1 MSANINALYDKD
13 LLNMLNQIKNNLEQS
28 KQTMYELENKIK
40 AKSKI
45 EAIIKL
51 QFLYAG
57 SIYSNL
63 EILTDVIMLNIYT
76 IMDLQNRIKNLP
88 TRREVEASRVE
99 VAKLKGKAKKSLEI
113 IKKEHEK
120 LKEQEKR
127 VADIYG

>member
-1 MSANINALYDKD
+1 MSPNNNALSDKD
-13 LLNMLNQIKNNLEQS
+13 ILNMLNQIKNNLEQS

>member
-1 MSANINALYDKD
+1 MNANNNALSDKN

>member
-1 MSANINALYDKD
+1 MGPNNNALSDKD
-13 LLNMLNQIKNNLEQS
+13 ILNILNQIKNNLEQS

-76 IMDLQNRIKNLP
+76 IMDLRNRIKNLP